1 MQNDQFLTPF
11 VQIGYDG
18 ARFLN
23 ESIKELLINP
33 TDQPPTLGRY
43 FLTAAYLMVNH
54 DSNTF
59 TMWQGNP
66 SSSSNLV
73 TVMSE
78 KAAESCGNVSGVVQP
93 SATADTTPSASATG
107 SGDSSPSG
115 SGTNPSTGAIA
126 GGTVGG
132 VALLAAVALA
142 AFFLLRKRRQ
152 KPSQPMHELSDDK
165 PALNAQ
171 AVQRQEGEAEIR
183 GGLLANSSV
192 LSHELDSAK
201 PRPELPL
208 YNDRF
213 EIDGTGNGLGS
224 PPRGNSHAAYEMDGR
239 IYTFQP

>member
-73 TVMSE
+73 TVVSE
-78 KAAESCGNVSGVVQP
+78 QAAESCGNVTGVVQP
-93 SATADTTPSASATG
+93 SATADVTSSATATG
-107 SGDSSPSG
+107 SAESSSSDSS
-115 SGTNPSTGAIA
+115 THPSTGAIA

-132 VALLAAVALA
+132 VVFLAIAGLA
-142 AFFLLRKRRQ
+142 AFFLLRKRRPRGGQ
-152 KPSQPMHELSDDK
+152 LGQELPTEKPRSYA
-165 PALNAQ
+165 PAGIS
-171 AVQRQEGEAEIR
+171 QEGEAE
-183 GGLLANSSV
+183 GTGETFGSNSV
-192 LSHELDSAK
+192 LSHELDSTK
-201 PRPELPL
+201 PLSELPL
-208 YNDRF
+208 YSNRF
-213 EIDGTGNGLGS
+213 ETED
-224 PPRGNSHAAYEMDGR
+224 RGNSQNSSIRGSSHLAYEMDGR
-239 IYTFQP
+239 IYTFQ